1 MSQADP
7 LRSRLVSWLEVV
19 VLGIVQGLTEFLPI
33 SSSAHLR
40 IVSGVFFG
48 NDPGAAF
55 TAVSQLGTEAAVLVY
70 FARDIAHLVAVWFRG
85 LRSPEVR
92 ADPDYRLA
100 WLVIIGTIPIA
111 VLGVLFKHQI
121 ETVARNLWLI
131 ATTMVVFG
139 VLLGLAEYYG
149 RQKIELRQLKV
160 SDGVIL
166 GFAQACALIPGVSR
180 SGGTIT
186 AGLFLGLERTA
197 AVRYSFLLAIPA
209 VVAAGIFT
217 IPDIAKGGITPVQM
231 VVATVIAFVVGFAVI
246 AWLLRWVAKHTVYAF
261 VWYRLALG
269 VLLFVAL
276 GAGWVSAT

>member
-1 MSQADP
+1 M
-7 LRSRLVSWLEVV
+7 
-19 VLGIVQGLTEFLPI
+19 
-33 SSSAHLR
+33 
-40 IVSGVFFG
+40 
-48 NDPGAAF
+48 
-55 TAVSQLGTEAAVLVY
+55 
-70 FARDIAHLVAVWFRG
+70 
-85 LRSPEVR
+85 
-92 ADPDYRLA
+92 
-100 WLVIIGTIPIA
+100 
-111 VLGVLFKHQI
+111 
-121 ETVARNLWLI
+121 
-131 ATTMVVFG
+131 
-139 VLLGLAEYYG
+139 
-149 RQKIELRQLKV
+149 
-160 SDGVIL
+160 IL